1 MSFGV
6 PEVTRH
12 KRPPKFDT
20 GRFSRFVVDKVRVT
34 LPDVLE
40 VEGFYNVQPNNARF
54 WFEVDGA
61 WYSGPVLGLAGHH
74 RGLMDD
80 NGTRAYVD
88 LRKFVLP
95 PKRE

>member
-34 LPDVLE
+34 LPDGRE

-54 WFEVDGA
+54 WWVGFA
-61 WYSGPVLGLAGHH
+61 
-74 RGLMDD
+74 
-80 NGTRAYVD
+80 
-88 LRKFVLP
+88 
-95 PKRE
+95 